1 MRPKEDIEKAIAGAV
16 ANLDHLLTSHP
27 RWKAELETIDPEI
40 RPQGYANQI
49 RALGQQQGAYEREEK
64 RLTALVAERW
74 VAGLDLSEIYRIEV
88 LQDILKAASS
98 ALSKEMKERTGNEEM
113 GEGAPGLF

>member
-16 ANLDHLLTSHP
+16 ANLDHLLTIHP

-49 RALGQQQGAYEREEK
+49 
-64 RLTALVAERW
+64 
-74 VAGLDLSEIYRIEV
+74 
-88 LQDILKAASS
+88 
-98 ALSKEMKERTGNEEM
+98 
-113 GEGAPGLF
+113 